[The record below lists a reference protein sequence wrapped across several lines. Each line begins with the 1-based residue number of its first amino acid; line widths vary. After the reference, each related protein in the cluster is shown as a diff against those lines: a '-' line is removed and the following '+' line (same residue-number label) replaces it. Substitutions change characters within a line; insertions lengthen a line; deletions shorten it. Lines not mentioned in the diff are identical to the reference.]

1 MFGLVPAALFFSLS
15 PVTGPGQ
22 RAQSEGSW
30 GSGQSRW
37 RFSWLPLIPD
47 DDIKVQGPQSGLPH
61 PLGGFST
68 IFHLYHSMHY
78 LLLRGLSSNGFFQC
92 LALSTPQEIDN
103 KIFINKIFLLRI
115 SSSKD
120 IKILTLRCGNHF
132 HFLLQHWLS
141 DWYWVEL
148 KNYIIYMCKYLN
160 KFFFVEFWFNNF
172 NMVCY
177 SRIWYMCLFRFVYS
191 TC

>member
-1 MFGLVPAALFFSLS
+1 MCKFKSKPKVEINRSETRQVDANKWLKKSREIASSWES
-15 PVTGPGQ
+15 PQ
-22 RAQSEGSW
+22 K
-30 GSGQSRW
+30 
-37 RFSWLPLIPD
+37 RF
-47 DDIKVQGPQSGLPH
+47 
-61 PLGGFST
+61 
-68 IFHLYHSMHY
+68 FHLSIPLRANWKISMPIT
-78 LLLRGLSSNGFFQC
+78 
-92 LALSTPQEIDN
+92 ALSTPQEIDN